1 MPVYAYKGVTQSGK
15 TTRGTVSADGL
26 RAARSKM
33 RANGVF
39 LTEIAESQG
48 AAAARTGAAP
58 SGAAS
63 RTAGPTVAGRGLN
76 FEIRL
81 PVRIPAME
89 MAMATRQLATLVSA
103 GVPLVEALGALVE
116 QTEHKALKGV
126 FSRVR
131 DKVNE
136 GAALADALISTGR
149 FDNLYVSMVRA
160 GEASGALDAVLA
172 RIADYLEDQVRLN
185 NRVLSIL
192 TYPLFMLLFAVV
204 VVGIMVTLVLPQ
216 ITELLVSQ
224 NLELPWYTVAVIGSS
239 DLLRGYWWLLLIGFV
254 GLVMAYRA
262 VARSARGRN
271 LLDRFW
277 LRVPVIGRVIRFLA
291 IARFTRTL
299 GSLLASSVNIVQALN
314 IARHVANNSVFA
326 AVADDARE
334 SILEGAALAKP
345 LRQSGQFPP
354 LVTTMVEVGERSGD
368 LQGMLI
374 RVADTYEEQVE
385 TSVSRLTSLLEPVLI
400 LLMVGVVGIII
411 MAVLMPMLQLTE
423 SIG

>member
-1 MPVYAYKGVTQSGK
+1 VPVYAYKGVTQSGK

-39 LTEIAESQG
+39 LTEIGESQG
-48 AAAARTGAAP
+48 ATPARAGAT
-58 SGAAS
+58 S
-63 RTAGPTVAGRGLN
+63 RAGHAGPTVAGRGLN
-76 FEIRL
+76 FEIKL
-81 PVRIPAME
+81 PTRIPAME
-89 MAMATRQLATLVSA
+89 MAMSTRQLATLVSA

-149 FDNLYVSMVRA
+149 FDNLYISMVRA

-239 DLLRGYWWLLLIGFV
+239 DLLRGYWWLLLLGFI
-254 GLVMAYRA
+254 GLVLAYRA
-262 VARSARGRN
+262 FGRSARGRN